1 MSANIVSRRY
11 AKALFAVALD
21 RGKTVP
27 ATLGKD
33 LATIGEV
40 LEAAPELLKVFKSP
54 VFNPDQKK
62 AVVSGILA
70 KESVD
75 KTVQNFL
82 LLLAD
87 KDRLGNLPEIT
98 EYYQALLDEHEGIVR
113 GEVITAVRL
122 TKAKQKDIQD
132 KLEKQLGKKLVLTY
146 ATRKAAL
153 GGLILKVGDK
163 TLDASLRAQLD
174 ILKENIKRGE

>member
-1 MSANIVSRRY
+1 LSANIVSRRY
-11 AKALFAVALD
+11 AKALFTVALD

-27 ATLGKD
+27 TKIGDNMATL
-33 LATIGEV
+33 GEV
-40 LEAAPELLKVFKSP
+40 LEAAPDLLKVFKSP
-54 VFNPDQKK
+54 MFNIDQKK
-62 AVVSGILA
+62 AIISGILA
-70 KESVD
+70 KESMN
-75 KTVQNFL
+75 KTVANFL
-82 LLLAD
+82 QLLAD
-87 KDRLGNLPEIT
+87 KDRLGNLPEII
-98 EYYQALLDEHEGIVR
+98 EYYQALLDEHEGVVR
-113 GEVITAVRL
+113 GEVITAGRL
-122 TKAKQKDIQD
+122 TKTKQKDMQG